1 MRILSTILRQM
12 YGWLIYKGKIVI
24 VKYVI
29 FVWLLIYEK
38 LIRYANKQL
47 FYANVLLNVDQSK
60 PAG

>member
-1 MRILSTILRQM
+1 MIV
-12 YGWLIYKGKIVI
+12 IYKGKIVI

-29 FVWLLIYEK
+29 FVWLVIYEK

-47 FYANVLLNVDQSK
+47 FYANDLLNVDQSK